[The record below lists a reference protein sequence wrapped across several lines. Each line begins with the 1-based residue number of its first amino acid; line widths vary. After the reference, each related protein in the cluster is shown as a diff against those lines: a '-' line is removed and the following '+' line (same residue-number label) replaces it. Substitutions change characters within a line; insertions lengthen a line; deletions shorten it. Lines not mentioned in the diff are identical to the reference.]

1 MHLVYKRE
9 GRFHSEEGFVLI
21 AAIIAMMILMAVGFF
36 ALTVTSDDLKIT
48 SRLYGERKALSAAEA
63 GVHDLCLVFETSM
76 NALTNVQIDAAND
89 PKITYS
95 VTKPV
100 SDPNIPSISA
110 TGSSIEGGKSWSFNV
125 FNSVVTGRDS
135 GFGSVV
141 RLDVGLR
148 HGEVPSTPAYQ

>member
-1 MHLVYKRE
+1 MA
-9 GRFHSEEGFVLI
+9 SEKGFVLI
-21 AAIIAMMILMAVGFF
+21 AALIAMMILMAVGFF

-63 GVHDLCLVFETSM
+63 GVHDLCLFFDTSM
-76 NALTNVQIDAAND
+76 DALTNVKIDAAND
-89 PKITYS
+89 PKISYS
-95 VTKPV
+95 ATKPV

-125 FNSVVTGRDS
+125 FNSVVTGRDES
-135 GFGSVV
+135 HGSLV

-148 HGEVPSTPAYQ
+148 HGEVPSTPSYQ

>member
-1 MHLVYKRE
+1 MCLVRKKKT
-9 GRFHSEEGFVLI
+9 GASSEKGFVLI
-21 AAIIAMMILMAVGFF
+21 AALIAMMILMAVGFF

-63 GVHDLCLVFETSM
+63 GVHDLCLVFDTSM
-76 NALTNVQIDAAND
+76 NALTNVKIDAAND
-89 PKITYS
+89 PKMTYS

-100 SDPNIPSISA
+100 SDPNIPSVSA

-125 FNSVVTGRDS
+125 FNSVVTGRDAS
-135 GFGSVV
+135 HGSLV

-148 HGEVPSTPAYQ
+148 HGEVPSTPSYQ